1 MLVEMS
7 LPAFV
12 SPEEDKPAP
21 MPLLRVQSLINT
33 LDVDKRTDELAELD
47 SARTWLRSADLIRPG
62 EALDEQDLA
71 RVREFRE
78 GLRALVE
85 GRVDELDGLRRLTSG
100 RPVNIEVDAGGRV
113 QLSTSDGL
121 LGLLLTVRDAQA
133 DGSWSRLKL
142 CANPDCGW
150 AFYDR
155 SRNQQGAWCSMAACG
170 NRLKNRRFRARGG

>member
-1 MLVEMS
+1 MP

-12 SPEEDKPAP
+12 SPDEDKPAP

-33 LDVDKRTDELAELD
+33 RDIDKRTDELAELD
-47 SARTWLRSADLIRPG
+47 SARAWLTSADLIRPG
-62 EALDEQDLA
+62 AALDEQDLA
-71 RVREFRE
+71 RMRGFRE
-78 GLRALVE
+78 GLRALV
-85 GRVDELDGLRRLTSG
+85 GGQVDELDGIRMLASRRT
-100 RPVNIEVDAGGRV
+100 VTVEVDTGGRV
-113 QLSTSDGL
+113 QLSADDGL

-155 SRNQQGAWCSMAACG
+155 SRNQRGAWCSMAACG
-170 NRLKNRRFRARGG
+170 NRLKNRRFRARGS

>member
-1 MLVEMS
+1 MS
-7 LPAFV
+7 LPEFV
-12 SPEEDKPAP
+12 SPDEDKPAP

-33 LDVDKRTDELAELD
+33 RDNEQRTDVLAELE
-47 SARTWLRSADLIRPG
+47 SARAWLTAADLIQPG
-62 EALDEQDLA
+62 AALDEQDLA

-78 GLRALVE
+78 GLRALV
-85 GRVDELDGLRRLTSG
+85 GGQVDELDGLRTLASG
-100 RPVNIEVDAGGRV
+100 RGVTVEVDAGGEV
-113 QLSTSDGL
+113 QLSTEDGL

-133 DGSWSRLKL
+133 EGSWSRLKL

-155 SRNQQGAWCSMAACG
+155 SRNQQGAWCSMATCG